1 MSGPRHR
8 LLVCYDVRDP
18 VRLRRTY
25 NCMLGYGDPV
35 QYSVFLCELS
45 APEQV
50 LMEEA
55 LRDVVKTSED
65 SLVIVDLGPARGL
78 AARRIRILGGSTMMP
93 VRRRYRI
100 V

>member
-18 VRLRRTY
+18 ARLRRTHDR
-25 NCMLGYGDPV
+25 MLGYGDPL

-45 APEQV
+45 PAEQV

-55 LRDVVKTSED
+55 LLSVVRVDED
-65 SLVIVDLGPARGL
+65 SLAIVDLGPARGI
-78 AARRIRILGGSTMMP
+78 AARRIRTLGTSMIP
-93 VRRRYRI
+93 ARRRYK
-100 V
+100 VV

>member
-1 MSGPRHR
+1 MNGPRHR

-18 VRLRRTY
+18 ARLRRTHGT
-25 NCMLGYGDPV
+25 MLGYGDPL

-45 APEQV
+45 PAEQV

-55 LRDVVKTSED
+55 LLGVVKASDD
-65 SLVIVDLGPARGL
+65 SLAIIDLGPARGL
-78 AARRIRILGGSTMMP
+78 AARRIRTLGTATIP
-93 VRRRYRI
+93 TRRRYKI